1 MAFTGT
7 ATVEK
12 ITDSLVRFTGLSLGV
27 SEVGTIG
34 LFGDAGADENLP
46 DDFNPS
52 AYGDVS
58 LIDSIQ
64 CSVEQDGSGSPL
76 ATPAFTIG
84 KSHLPGTSPFRITIT
99 NLVATATG
107 SLEIYV
113 RFH

>member
-12 ITDSLVRFTGLSLGV
+12 ITDSLVRITGLSLGV
-27 SEVGTIG
+27 SEDGTIG
-34 LFGDAGADENLP
+34 LFGDATADENLP

-58 LIDSIQ
+58 LVDSIQ

-76 ATPAFTIG
+76 ATPAFTIA
-84 KSHLPGTSPFRITIT
+84 KAASPFQITIT

-107 SLEIYV
+107 GLEIYV